1 MAEQIQDQPSDL
13 ITLYCYV
20 NKKTNLVEAIVAY
33 SLFGMN
39 IRVNS
44 DWEILKRTD
53 PKLAEYLN
61 SDDYRTFRVDWDLE
75 PTPAADLD
83 PENDEEWEHQLVQM
97 WDKGEPISTN
107 DLTKYSHEV
116 NTSAAVDRT
125 PEADDSE
132 E

>member
-1 MAEQIQDQPSDL
+1 MSEQTQDQPSDL

-33 SLFGMN
+33 SIFGMN
-39 IRVNS
+39 IRADG
-44 DWEILKRTD
+44 DWQILKRTD
-53 PKLAEYLN
+53 PNLVEYLN
-61 SDDYRTFRVDWDLE
+61 SGDYRTFRIDWDKD
-75 PTPAADLD
+75 PVPAADLD
-83 PENDEEWEHQLVQM
+83 SANDEEWEHQLVQM
-97 WDKGEPISTN
+97 WDKGEKISA
-107 DLTKYSHEV
+107 DDIAKYGHEV